1 MPDLC
6 NMRLVF
12 AGTPDFAACHLQA
25 LIERKAGL
33 VGVYTQPDR
42 PGGRGRKLTPGPVK
56 RVAGAAGLP
65 VFQPPSLRDST
76 AQQQLS
82 DLRPDALIVVAYGL
96 ILPQAVLDIPKL
108 GCINVHASLL
118 PRWRGA
124 APIQRAIEAG
134 DAETGISIMQ
144 MEAGL
149 DSGPVLLTNT
159 LPLAANMSAGDLH
172 DRLADIGPPLLL
184 RALSDLPALLQSARP
199 QNDSQASYAA
209 KIEKA
214 EAELDW
220 GQPAPLLQRRVLA
233 FNPSPGAWTGC
244 LMRQPAP
251 LLQRQVLAFNPS
263 PGAWTGHNKQRLK
276 LWRARAESAK
286 GAPGSILSAGDEG
299 LLVAC
304 GEGSLLI
311 TELQLPG
318 GRAMTTAEMLR
329 ARGDQFRPGTV
340 LGF

>member
-6 NMRLVF
+6 NMRLMF

-25 LIERKAGL
+25 LIERKADL

-149 DSGPVLLTNT
+149 DSGPVLLTDT
-159 LPLAANMSAGDLH
+159 LPLAADMSAGDLH

-220 GQPAPLLQRRVLA
+220 
-233 FNPSPGAWTGC
+233 
-244 LMRQPAP
+244 RQPAP

-263 PGAWTGHNKQRLK
+263 PGAWTGHDKQRLK
-276 LWRARAESAK
+276 LWRARAERAE

>member
-149 DSGPVLLTNT
+149 DSGPVLLTDT
-159 LPLAANMSAGDLH
+159 LPLAADMSAGDLH

-220 GQPAPLLQRRVLA
+220 GQPAPLLQR
-233 FNPSPGAWTGC
+233 
-244 LMRQPAP
+244 
-251 LLQRQVLAFNPS
+251 QVLAFNPS

-276 LWRARAESAK
+276 LWRARAERAE
-286 GAPGSILSAGDEG
+286 GTPGSILSAGDEG

>member
-6 NMRLVF
+6 NMRLMF

-25 LIERKAGL
+25 LIERKADL

-149 DSGPVLLTNT
+149 DSGPVLLTDT
-159 LPLAANMSAGDLH
+159 LPLAADMSAGDLH

-199 QNDSQASYAA
+199 QNDNQASYAA

-220 GQPAPLLQRRVLA
+220 
-233 FNPSPGAWTGC
+233 
-244 LMRQPAP
+244 RQPAP

-263 PGAWTGHNKQRLK
+263 PGAWTGHGKQRLK
-276 LWRARAESAK
+276 LWRARAERAE
-286 GAPGSILSAGDEG
+286 GTPGSILSAGDEG

-318 GRAMTTAEMLR
+318 GRAMTTADMLR
-329 ARGDQFRPGTV
+329 ARGDQFRPGIM

>member
-214 EAELDW
+214 EAKLDW
-220 GQPAPLLQRRVLA
+220 H
-233 FNPSPGAWTGC
+233 
-244 LMRQPAP
+244 QPAP

-263 PGAWTGHNKQRLK
+263 PGAWTGHNIQRLK
-276 LWRARAESAK
+276 LWRARAERAE
-286 GAPGSILSAGDEG
+286 GTPGSILSAGDEG

>member
-149 DSGPVLLTNT
+149 DSGPVLLTDT
-159 LPLAANMSAGDLH
+159 LPLAADMSAGDLH

-220 GQPAPLLQRRVLA
+220 
-233 FNPSPGAWTGC
+233 
-244 LMRQPAP
+244 RQPAP

-263 PGAWTGHNKQRLK
+263 PGAWTGHDKQRLK
-276 LWRARAESAK
+276 LWRARAERAK

>member
-149 DSGPVLLTNT
+149 DSGPVLLTDT
-159 LPLAANMSAGDLH
+159 LPLAADMSAGDLH

-220 GQPAPLLQRRVLA
+220 
-233 FNPSPGAWTGC
+233 
-244 LMRQPAP
+244 RQPAP

-263 PGAWTGHNKQRLK
+263 PGAWTGHDKQRLK
-276 LWRARAESAK
+276 LWRARAERAE